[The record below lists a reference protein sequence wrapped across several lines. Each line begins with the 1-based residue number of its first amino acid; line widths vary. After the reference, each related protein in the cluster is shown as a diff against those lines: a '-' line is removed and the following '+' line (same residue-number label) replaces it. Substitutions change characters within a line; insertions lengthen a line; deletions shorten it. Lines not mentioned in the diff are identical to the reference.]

1 MGGEILILH
10 PLIIAPAAP
19 SALRQLPAPPRDEAN
34 RQNPNSAAPAV
45 KLTGLIH
52 AIVLAWGWRRWL
64 IAFVAGALSALA
76 MAPFNAWPILFL
88 TFPTLVWLIDGAAL
102 GRWGGVIMAAST
114 GWWFGFG
121 YFIAGLYWIGYAFL
135 VDAPTFGWLLP
146 LAVIGLSAYL
156 AVFTGLGVALARILW
171 PRGAARILAL
181 GVALTA
187 AEWLRGHVLTGF
199 PWNAFGYALASPLA
213 LAQSASVVGL
223 WGLTFI
229 AIVVFASPATLTDD
243 RAETRRPWLPL
254 VLGIAVLA
262 GLGGWGALRLYRT
275 PTRLVDKV
283 HLRIIQ
289 PNLQQDVRFNYAA
302 DQEVMARYIALSDR
316 ASGPQSLG
324 VRDAT
329 QLIWPESPLPLFL
342 THEDEALAQ
351 ITKLLSPTTVLIT
364 GAMRLAE
371 PVNPADPRA
380 YNAIYVINHDG
391 SIVALYDKVH
401 LVPWGEYLPFEHVL
415 ERLGLQ
421 PLTKERGGFLAGHL
435 RRLIAIPG
443 APPALPLICYEVIF
457 PGEVV
462 PPGER
467 PGWMVNVS
475 NDGWFGISTGP
486 YQHFQ
491 QARVRAIEEGLPLAR
506 AANTGISAVVDPL
519 GRIINSLPLGGE
531 GVLDSPLPRRIS
543 APIYARAGDAP
554 AFFIVA
560 IALIAVVRR
569 RLRANMMKI

>member
-1 MGGEILILH
+1 M
-10 PLIIAPAAP
+10 
-19 SALRQLPAPPRDEAN
+19 
-34 RQNPNSAAPAV
+34 
-45 KLTGLIH
+45 KLKGPIH

-88 TFPTLVWLIDGAAL
+88 TFPTLVWLIDGAAV
-102 GRWGGVIMAAST
+102 GRWGGVIVAAAT

-121 YFIAGLYWIGYAFL
+121 YFLAGLYWIGYAFL
-135 VDAPTFGWLLP
+135 VDAPTFGWMLP
-146 LAVIGLSAYL
+146 FAVIGLPAVL

-171 PRGAARILAL
+171 TRGAMRILAL
-181 GVALTA
+181 GVTLTA

-199 PWNAFGYALASPLA
+199 PWNAFGYALTSPLA
-213 LAQSASVVGL
+213 LAQSASIVGL

-243 RAETRRPWLPL
+243 RSETRRPWLPL
-254 VLGIAVLA
+254 MLGIAVLA
-262 GLGGWGALRLYRT
+262 GLGGWGALRLART

-283 HLRIIQ
+283 HLRIMQ
-289 PNLQQDVRFNYAA
+289 PNLQQDVRFNYSAR
-302 DQEVMARYIALSDR
+302 QEVMDRYVALSDR
-316 ASGPQSLG
+316 ASGPQSFG
-324 VRDAT
+324 VRDVT
-329 QLIWPESPLPLFL
+329 HLIWPESPFPFFL
-342 THEDEALAQ
+342 TRQADALAQ
-351 ITKLLSPTTVLIT
+351 ITKLLPPGTVLIT

-371 PVNPADPRA
+371 PVNPAHPGA
-380 YNAIYVINHDG
+380 YNSIYVIDHDG
-391 SIVALYDKVH
+391 SILALYDKVH
-401 LVPWGEYLPFEHVL
+401 LVPFGEYLPFEHAL

-421 PLTKERGGFLAGHL
+421 ALTKQRGGFLAGDR
-435 RRLIAIPG
+435 RRLISIPG
-443 APPALPLICYEVIF
+443 APPALPLICYEIIF

-467 PGWMVNVS
+467 PGWMVNLT

-519 GRIINSLPLGGE
+519 GRIINSLPLGRE
-531 GVLDSPLPRRIS
+531 GVSTRRCRGRS
-543 APIYARAGDAP
+543 AHRSTPASETPPPSLSSRSRSWPWFAAGSLW
-554 AFFIVA
+554 I
-560 IALIAVVRR
+560 
-569 RLRANMMKI
+569 